1 MRKTV
6 LTIAQNEED
15 FDLSAEE
22 TMAVLEMILWEREA
36 TSSSLLS
43 INKLKITTSA
53 TCHRILKVLSH
64 KIFYLIFWSQKPNQY
79 FLYRLESLLILF
91 RFRVLF
97 PL

>member
-6 LTIAQNEED
+6 LTITQNED

-64 KIFYLIFWSQKPNQY
+64 KIFFLGLKNQISTFCVGDTSKFFLNLYLFNI
-79 FLYRLESLLILF
+79 
-91 RFRVLF
+91 
-97 PL
+97 